1 MNLQEQLLDLDVTV
15 NRISRGIDA
24 VALMSEGLDQDLDP
38 RIDGFHAICEYLF
51 DTGQTLREQLDLC
64 LALARR

>member
-15 NRISRGIDA
+15 NRIARGIDA
-24 VALMSEGLDQDLDP
+24 GALMSEGLDQDLDP
-38 RIDGFHAICEYLF
+38 RIDGFSAICEYLS

-64 LALARR
+64 LEAARR